1 MNIKIKYGLI
11 VLTISIFALIGF
23 IGLGFYT
30 MEIED
35 QYGDYQELFYKVE
48 SNDIIINKS
57 NLNYGVIEKSWKR
70 INIKQRSI
78 DSTDLYQ
85 FIKDDYSVG
94 NFEIYRPLNRIDI
107 SNANYSD
114 LENLI
119 KNNRLKL
126 IFKR

>member
-1 MNIKIKYGLI
+1 M
-11 VLTISIFALIGF
+11 SIFVLIGF

-35 QYGDYQELFYKVE
+35 QYGDYQELFYKIE

-70 INIKQRSI
+70 INIKQKSI
-78 DSTDLYQ
+78 DSTDLYL
-85 FIKDDYSVG
+85 FIKNDHSVG
-94 NFEIYRPLNRIDI
+94 DFEIYRPLNRIDI

-119 KNNRLKL
+119 KDNRMKL
-126 IFKR
+126 IFKK